1 MAIDAVQQKEAQG
14 LEDLR
19 QLVKAI
25 YKTRYSPTKDTKIKF
40 GQFSIELKNN
50 TRDGKKGSVTGIFT
64 TRVKSEKIMTAT
76 YGNGQAQYNNF
87 VKASEAVLFK
97 LEYRI
102 RQEIA
107 FFKRPTSSFDS

>member
-1 MAIDAVQQKEAQG
+1 MDAVQQKNAQG
-14 LEDLR
+14 LEDLN
-19 QLVKAI
+19 QLLKAI

-50 TRDGKKGSVTGIFT
+50 TKDGKKGSVTGIFK
-64 TRVKSEKIMTAT
+64 TRVKSEKMMTAT
-76 YGNGQAQYNNF
+76 YGDGRSQFNNF
-87 VKASEAVLFK
+87 MRASEAVLFK

-107 FFKRPTSSFDS
+107 FFKKPTSRFDS